1 LHTELK
7 PVNIVLRTNLAYP
20 ISHDMLSRLVQAAS
34 QIVVSVD
41 GDEASHDRQRGAGA
55 YTRTHENLLLLK
67 TQLSKAPE
75 SLEVCLAATLPPEQI
90 AGPQGESVR
99 TLAESLGFK
108 VRFKS
113 ILPLGRGLDLDLS
126 PAYYNSLD
134 DSTETLAFSQG
145 PTATCGLGMNL
156 FIGPQGECFP
166 CYALMGHAHAL
177 GNALEED
184 LSEILRRNDHYRQ
197 VTVDSNAKCRSCALR
212 YLCGG
217 FCRAWS
223 SDGPDAPPQECLALR
238 ERARS
243 LLVSALETLDI
254 ELEEWLAA
262 GLPSE

>member
-1 LHTELK
+1 
-7 PVNIVLRTNLAYP
+7 
-20 ISHDMLSRLVQAAS
+20 
-34 QIVVSVD
+34 
-41 GDEASHDRQRGAGA
+41 
-55 YTRTHENLLLLK
+55 
-67 TQLSKAPE
+67 
-75 SLEVCLAATLPPEQI
+75 
-90 AGPQGESVR
+90 
-99 TLAESLGFK
+99 
-108 VRFKS
+108 
-113 ILPLGRGLDLDLS
+113 
-126 PAYYNSLD
+126 
-134 DSTETLAFSQG
+134 
-145 PTATCGLGMNL
+145 
-156 FIGPQGECFP
+156 
-166 CYALMGHAHAL
+166 MGHAHAL